1 MDEEIFTGADD
12 ADLRAAVRD
21 EARCH
26 FDEATMPGVIRLNF
40 PAGRG
45 DCRMTLPRDIYGTDR
60 AKRLERMAPWLT
72 RQPGSHGRLIFA
84 GNPERHFTI
93 PDHDVLRAGTL
104 SASLQVVA
112 VRPGS
117 SRGAC
122 LLDRLFA

>member
-12 ADLRAAVRD
+12 AGLRAAVRD

-40 PAGRG
+40 P
-45 DCRMTLPRDIYGTDR
+45 RDIYGTDR
-60 AKRLERMAPWLT
+60 AKRLERMAPRLT
-72 RQPGSHGRLIFA
+72 RQPGSHRRLIFA

-93 PDHDVLRAGTL
+93 PAHDVLRAGTL